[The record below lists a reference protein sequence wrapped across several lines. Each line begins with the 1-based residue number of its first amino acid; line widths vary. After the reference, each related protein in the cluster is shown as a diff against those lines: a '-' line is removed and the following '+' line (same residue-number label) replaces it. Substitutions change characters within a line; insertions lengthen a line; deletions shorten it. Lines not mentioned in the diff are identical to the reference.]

1 MILMTINDNHD
12 HALISNPLRRRWEQG
27 LHMVTQQRHANNPK
41 TRLTNFLTI
50 TSPQIVYPMEHH
62 VDNRIA
68 KMVSNT
74 TVVKRVLLGSPTRK
88 SIISVTL
95 CAWTFSNPL
104 FLFQERQHPNF
115 NKVHSSL
122 NTNAMIRMVVNAS
135 QCVELRMLA
144 VLQYWFCRRRV
155 CLVPGPSELVKAQA
169 IRAETAKEAVQL
181 LLMKSINPFDVH
193 FYQSRSFT
201 MAWSVDHLYS
211 VHLLYREQLLTYIV
225 AAV

>member
-1 MILMTINDNHD
+1 
-12 HALISNPLRRRWEQG
+12 
-27 LHMVTQQRHANNPK
+27 MVTQQRHANNPK

-144 VLQYWFCRRRV
+144 VLLYWFCRRRV
-155 CLVPGPSELVKAQA
+155 CTGNPCGDGQTMLSSSHFKYESP
-169 IRAETAKEAVQL
+169 IL
-181 LLMKSINPFDVH
+181 LKCIFTNHDV
-193 FYQSRSFT
+193 S
-201 MAWSVDHLYS
+201 
-211 VHLLYREQLLTYIV
+211 
-225 AAV
+225 